1 MENVSTGFILTIIA
15 GLSTMIGTIP
25 IFLKNK
31 TDNIIIS
38 SLSFAAGV
46 MLCVSLTDLLP
57 ESFSLIFKEKNMFL
71 TIIYMLIFVNIGII
85 FTMLINRYF
94 PGNVENKGKSN
105 GLYRVGIISMLAII
119 FHNIPEGIATFM
131 ATTSNVSLGLS
142 LAIAIALHNIPE
154 GISISVPIYYATK
167 NKFKAILYTLI
178 SGLSEP
184 LGALLTYI
192 FLSNFIT
199 DNVMGYLFS
208 FIAGIMGY
216 IAIFELLPTSKKYNN
231 KFLTYL
237 FFIIG
242 MLFMYITHI
251 IK

>member
-31 TDNIIIS
+31 TDNIIIL

-85 FTMLINRYF
+85 FTMLINHYF

-154 GISISVPIYYATK
+154 GISISVPIYYSTSSK
-167 NKFKAILYTLI
+167 KKALLYTGI
-178 SGLSEP
+178 SALSEP
-184 LGALLTYI
+184 FGALLA
-192 FLSNFIT
+192 
-199 DNVMGYLFS
+199 YLFLKNIMNDLILGILFS
-208 FIAGIMGY
+208 VIAGIMLQ
-216 IAIFELLPTSKKYNN
+216 ISFSELLPSARRYNDN
-231 KFLTYL
+231 KRLII

-242 MLFMYITHI
+242 ILFML
-251 IK
+251 IKFLL